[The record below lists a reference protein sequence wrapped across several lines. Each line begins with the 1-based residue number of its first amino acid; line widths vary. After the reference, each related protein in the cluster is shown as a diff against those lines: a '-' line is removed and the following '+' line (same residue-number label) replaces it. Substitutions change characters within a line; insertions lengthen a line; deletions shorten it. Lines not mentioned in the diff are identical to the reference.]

1 MAVTMVLAGFTL
13 FAFVKRTMIA
23 RWCKKSTVSR
33 RAFRRTLFCM
43 AIYFIIYYFMK
54 NQVKAIGDLQKT
66 IAQAKNISDGG
77 RALQAFDNGFFK
89 NHEEAWQ
96 GMMNFK
102 GYNMDDNE
110 DIQTPQEQ

>member
-1 MAVTMVLAGFTL
+1 
-13 FAFVKRTMIA
+13 
-23 RWCKKSTVSR
+23 
-33 RAFRRTLFCM
+33 M

-54 NQVKAIGDLQKT
+54 NQVKAIGELQKT

-89 NHEEAWQ
+89 NHQEAWQ